1 MLVTSGQHT
10 TSTDRSRRA
19 RPDGIAGRGE
29 TCYKELTRMKIR
41 VLILAVAAI
50 AAGLVTRLPAST
62 SLMPIDE
69 VRPGMEGVGRTIFQ
83 GSDLQEFKV
92 HILGVLKNVTA
103 PQRNLIL
110 ARLEG
115 GPLADTGVIAGMS
128 GSPVY
133 IDGRLVGAVSYSIG
147 SFSKEPIAGITPIG
161 EMIDATATA
170 ESRPAAA
177 QGTRIALPVTAESL
191 ASAVRN
197 AYARVSAFADRPDD
211 VQTVGMPVAAGAQL
225 GALLRPIATPL
236 LLSGFDARTAD
247 LVASM
252 FGNAGFSPMLAGGGA
267 SAMDETSTGPLRPGD
282 PVGVQLLS
290 GDGEMGATGT
300 VTHIDGDRV
309 YAFGHPFFNV
319 GPAEFPMTRAHIYA
333 TLPSLQSSF
342 KIATMGDVVGS
353 IRQDRATAIAGTLG
367 AGPKL
372 IPVNITLTS
381 DRGTERKFHFDIVN
395 DQLFTPLLAYVSLFN
410 TLGSYERQF
419 GASTFSVKGTAQFEQ
434 HASLDFDDIFTG
446 DGPIAGA
453 SAYVAGPLTMLLA
466 NDLERVDLAS
476 LNLSITASEES
487 RRASIERIWID
498 EVRPRAGQT
507 VPLKVLTRNYRGA
520 ETISTIPI
528 DIPANAT
535 GQLTVLV
542 TDGKQLNQL
551 EAREL
556 RRELEPQSVSQMIRV
571 LNETHRNNR
580 IYVRMLTGS
589 PGAVVNGEAMTSLPP
604 SVLAV
609 LDGDRSSGD
618 FTPIRS
624 AAVGEWELPMSS
636 AVSGTRALT
645 IDVR

>member
-1 MLVTSGQHT
+1 M
-10 TSTDRSRRA
+10 RSLFA
-19 RPDGIAGRGE
+19 A
-29 TCYKELTRMKIR
+29 
-41 VLILAVAAI
+41 AAI
-50 AAGLVTRLPAST
+50 AAALAVRLPAST
-62 SLMPIDE
+62 ALMPIDE
-69 VRPGMEGVGRTIFQ
+69 VRPGMEGVGRTIFE
-83 GSDLQEFKV
+83 GTELQDFKV
-92 HILGVLKNVTA
+92 HILGVLKNVQA

-115 GPLADTGVIAGMS
+115 GPLAETGVIAGMS

-161 EMIDATATA
+161 EMIDATRAPSTRRSTA
-170 ESRPAAA
+170 QAA
-177 QGTRIALPVTAESL
+177 GRLPLPITPEGL
-191 ASAVRN
+191 ASAVRS
-197 AYARVSAFADRPDD
+197 AYSRVAAFADRPAD
-211 VQTVGMPVAAGAQL
+211 VQSVGMPVAAGAQL

-236 LLSGFDARTAD
+236 LMSGFDARTAD
-247 LVASM
+247 LVSSM
-252 FGNAGFSPMLAGGGA
+252 FGGAGFAPMLAGGG
-267 SAMDETSTGPLRPGD
+267 MGDEITAGPLRPGD
-282 PVGVQLLS
+282 PVGVELLS

-300 VTHIDGDRV
+300 VTHIDGDKV

-319 GPAEFPMTRAHIYA
+319 GPAEFPMTRAHVYT

-342 KIATMGDVVGS
+342 KIATMGDVIGS
-353 IRQDRATAIAGTLG
+353 IQQDRATAIAGTLG
-367 AGPKL
+367 SGPKL
-372 IPVNITLTS
+372 IPLHVTLTS
-381 DRGTERKFHFDIVN
+381 DRGIEHKFTFNVVN

-419 GASTFSVKGTAQFEQ
+419 GTATFSVKGAATFAE
-434 HASLDFDDIFTG
+434 HASLEFDDIFTG

-466 NDLERVDLAS
+466 NDLEPVNLTSLDLR
-476 LNLSITASEES
+476 IDASEEA
-487 RRASIERIWID
+487 RRATIERIWID
-498 EVRPRAGQT
+498 EVRPRPGQT
-507 VPLKVLTRNYRGA
+507 VPLKVLTRTYRGA

-589 PGAVVNGEAMTSLPP
+589 PGAVINGEAMTSLPP

-624 AAVGEWELPMSS
+624 AAIGEWELPMSS

>member
-1 MLVTSGQHT
+1 M
-10 TSTDRSRRA
+10 R
-19 RPDGIAGRGE
+19 
-29 TCYKELTRMKIR
+29 IR
-41 VLILAVAAI
+41 VLLAAAAI
-50 AAGLVTRLPAST
+50 AAGLVTSLPAST
-62 SLMPIDE
+62 ALMPIDE
-69 VRPGMEGVGRTIFQ
+69 VRPGMDGVGRTVFQ
-83 GSDLQEFKV
+83 GADPQDFTV
-92 HILGVLKNVTA
+92 HIIGVLKNVQA
-103 PQRNLIL
+103 PQRDLIL

-115 GPLADTGVIAGMS
+115 GPLAETGVIAGMS

-133 IDGRLVGAVSYSIG
+133 IDGRLVGAISYSIG

-170 ESRPAAA
+170 STRRANAPAAS
-177 QGTRIALPVTAESL
+177 RIPLPITPQNL
-191 ASAVRN
+191 ASAIRS
-197 AYARVSAFADRPDD
+197 AYAQVAAFADRPAD
-211 VQTVGMPVAAGAQL
+211 VQSIGMPAASGAQI
-225 GALLRPIATPL
+225 GAMLRPIATPL
-236 LLSGFDARTAD
+236 VLSGFDARTAD
-247 LVASM
+247 LVTSM
-252 FGNAGFSPMLAGGGA
+252 FGRAGFTPMLGGA
-267 SAMDETSTGPLRPGD
+267 AGTPDDTKPAPLRPGD

-300 VTHIDGDRV
+300 VTHVDGTRV

-319 GPAEFPMTRAHIYA
+319 GPAEFPMTRARVYT

-342 KIATMGDVVGS
+342 KIATMGDVIGS
-353 IRQDRATAIAGTLG
+353 VQQDRATAIAGTLG
-367 AGPKL
+367 AGPRL
-372 IPVNITLTS
+372 IPIHVSLTS
-381 DRGTERKFHFDIVN
+381 DRGPEHTFTFNIVN

-419 GASTFSVKGTAQFEQ
+419 GAATFSVKGSAQFAD

-466 NDLERVDLAS
+466 NDLERVDLKS
-476 LNLSITASEES
+476 LDLKIAASEES
-487 RRASIERIWID
+487 RSATIERVWID

-528 DIPANAT
+528 DIPSNAS

-551 EAREL
+551 EAHEL
-556 RRELEPQSVSQMIRV
+556 RRELEPQSVAQMIRV

-580 IYVRMLTGS
+580 IYVRLLTGS
-589 PGAVVNGEAMTSLPP
+589 PGAVINGEAMTSLPP

-624 AAVGEWELPMSS
+624 AAIGEWELPMTS

>member
-1 MLVTSGQHT
+1 
-10 TSTDRSRRA
+10 
-19 RPDGIAGRGE
+19 
-29 TCYKELTRMKIR
+29 MKIR
-41 VLILAVAAI
+41 VLLAAAAI
-50 AAGLVTRLPAST
+50 AAGLVARLPAST
-62 SLMPIDE
+62 ALMPIDE
-69 VRPGMEGVGRTIFQ
+69 VRPGMDGIGRTIFE
-83 GSDLQEFKV
+83 GTELQDFKV
-92 HILGVLKNVTA
+92 HIIGVLKNVQA

-133 IDGRLVGAVSYSIG
+133 IEGRLVGAVSYSIG

-161 EMIDATATA
+161 EMIDATAPGA
-170 ESRPAAA
+170 SRRAIPQAAA
-177 QGTRIALPVTAESL
+177 RIPLPITPEGL
-191 ASAVRN
+191 ASAIRN
-197 AYARVSAFADRPDD
+197 AYTQVAAFADRPAD
-211 VQTVGMPVAAGAQL
+211 VHAVGMPVAAGAQI

-236 LLSGFDARTAD
+236 VLSGFDTRTAD
-247 LVASM
+247 LVSSM
-252 FGNAGFSPMLAGGGA
+252 FGNAGFTPMLGGGA
-267 SAMDETSTGPLRPGD
+267 GAADTDTPGPLRPGD

-300 VTHIDGDRV
+300 VTHIDGNRV

-319 GPAEFPMTRAHIYA
+319 GPAQFPMTRAHVYT

-342 KIATMGDVVGS
+342 KIATMGDVIGS
-353 IRQDRATAIAGTLG
+353 IQEDRATAIAGTLG
-367 AGPKL
+367 SGPKL
-372 IPVNITLTS
+372 IPIRVTLTS
-381 DRGTERKFHFDIVN
+381 ARGAAHTFNFQVVD

-419 GASTFSVKGTAQFEQ
+419 GAATFSVKGTAQFAD

-466 NDLERVDLAS
+466 NDLERVDLKS
-476 LNLSITASEES
+476 LDLNIAASEDS
-487 RRASIERIWID
+487 RSATIERVWID

-528 DIPANAT
+528 DIPSNAS

-551 EAREL
+551 EAHEL
-556 RRELEPQSVSQMIRV
+556 RRELEPQSVAQMIRV
-571 LNETHRNNR
+571 LNEIHRNNR
-580 IYVRMLTGS
+580 IYVRLLTGS
-589 PGAVVNGEAMTSLPP
+589 PGAVINGEAMTSLPP

-624 AAVGEWELPMSS
+624 AAIGEWELPMTS

>member
-1 MLVTSGQHT
+1 
-10 TSTDRSRRA
+10 
-19 RPDGIAGRGE
+19 
-29 TCYKELTRMKIR
+29 MKIR
-41 VLILAVAAI
+41 VLLAAGAI
-50 AAGLVTRLPAST
+50 AAGLVARLPAST

-69 VRPGMEGVGRTIFQ
+69 VKPGMEGVGRTVFQ

-92 HILGVLKNVTA
+92 HILGVLKNVQA

-110 ARLEG
+110 AKLEG
-115 GPLADTGVIAGMS
+115 GPLAETGVIAGMS

-133 IDGRLVGAVSYSIG
+133 VDGRLVGAVSYSIG
-147 SFSKEPIAGITPIG
+147 AFSKEPIAGITPIG
-161 EMIDATATA
+161 EMIDATAA
-170 ESRPAAA
+170 PAARRA
-177 QGTRIALPVTAESL
+177 TAHAARMALPITSQSL
-191 ASAVRN
+191 ASAVKD
-197 AYARVSAFADRPDD
+197 AYSRVAAFADRPAD
-211 VQTVGMPVAAGAQL
+211 VQSLGMPAASGGQL

-236 LLSGFDARTAD
+236 LLSGFDATTAD
-247 LVASM
+247 LVSSM
-252 FGNAGFSPMLAGGGA
+252 FGSSGFTPMLAGGGGA
-267 SAMDETSTGPLRPGD
+267 DDVTAGPLRPGD
-282 PVGVQLLS
+282 PVGVELLS

-300 VTHIDGDRV
+300 VTHIDGDTV

-319 GPAEFPMTRAHIYA
+319 GPAEFPMTRAHVFV

-342 KIATMGDVVGS
+342 KIATMGDVIGS
-353 IRQDRATAIAGTLG
+353 IQQDRATAIAGTLG
-367 AGPKL
+367 KAPRT
-372 IPVNITLTS
+372 IPIHVTLTS
-381 DRGTERKFHFDIVN
+381 ERGSARTFDFNVVN

-410 TLGSYERQF
+410 TLGTYERQF
-419 GASTFSVKGTAQFEQ
+419 GAATFSVKGTARFAG

-466 NDLERVDLAS
+466 NDLEPVTMTSLDLK
-476 LNLSITASEES
+476 IDASEES
-487 RRASIERIWID
+487 RRATIERIWID
-498 EVRPRAGQT
+498 EVRPRPGQT

-556 RRELEPQSVSQMIRV
+556 RRKLEPQSVSQMIRV

-618 FTPIRS
+618 FTPIAS
-624 AAVGEWELPMSS
+624 AAIGQWELPMSS
-636 AVSGTRALT
+636 AVAGTRALT

>member
-1 MLVTSGQHT
+1 
-10 TSTDRSRRA
+10 
-19 RPDGIAGRGE
+19 
-29 TCYKELTRMKIR
+29 MKIR

>member
-1 MLVTSGQHT
+1 
-10 TSTDRSRRA
+10 
-19 RPDGIAGRGE
+19 
-29 TCYKELTRMKIR
+29 MKIR
-41 VLILAVAAI
+41 VLLAAGAI
-50 AAGLVTRLPAST
+50 AAGLVARLPAST

-69 VRPGMEGVGRTIFQ
+69 VKPGMEGVGRTVFQ

-92 HILGVLKNVTA
+92 HILGVLKNVQA

-110 ARLEG
+110 AKLEG
-115 GPLADTGVIAGMS
+115 GPLAETGVIAGMS

-133 IDGRLVGAVSYSIG
+133 VNGRLVGAVSYSIG
-147 SFSKEPIAGITPIG
+147 AFSKEPIAGITPIG
-161 EMIDATATA
+161 EMIDATAA
-170 ESRPAAA
+170 PAAPR
-177 QGTRIALPVTAESL
+177 GTAHAAARLALPITPQSL
-191 ASAVRN
+191 ASAVKD
-197 AYARVSAFADRPDD
+197 AYSRVAAFADRPAD
-211 VQTVGMPVAAGAQL
+211 VQSLGMPAASGGQL

-236 LLSGFDARTAD
+236 LLSGFDAATAD
-247 LVASM
+247 LVSSM
-252 FGNAGFSPMLAGGGA
+252 FGRSGFTPMLAGGGGA
-267 SAMDETSTGPLRPGD
+267 DDLTAGPLRPGD
-282 PVGVQLLS
+282 PVGVELLS

-300 VTHIDGDRV
+300 VTHIDGDTV

-319 GPAEFPMTRAHIYA
+319 GPAEFPMTRAHVFV

-342 KIATMGDVVGS
+342 KIATMGDVIGS
-353 IRQDRATAIAGTLG
+353 IQQDRATAIAGTLG
-367 AGPKL
+367 KAPRT
-372 IPVNITLTS
+372 IPIHVTLTS
-381 DRGTERKFHFDIVN
+381 ERGSARTFDFNVVN

-410 TLGSYERQF
+410 TLGTYERQF
-419 GASTFSVKGTAQFEQ
+419 GAATFSVKGTARFAG

-466 NDLERVDLAS
+466 NDLEPVTMTSLDLK
-476 LNLSITASEES
+476 IDASEES
-487 RRASIERIWID
+487 RRATIERIWID
-498 EVRPRAGQT
+498 EVRPRPGQT

-618 FTPIRS
+618 FTPIAS
-624 AAVGEWELPMSS
+624 AAIGQWELPMSS
-636 AVSGTRALT
+636 AVAGTRALT